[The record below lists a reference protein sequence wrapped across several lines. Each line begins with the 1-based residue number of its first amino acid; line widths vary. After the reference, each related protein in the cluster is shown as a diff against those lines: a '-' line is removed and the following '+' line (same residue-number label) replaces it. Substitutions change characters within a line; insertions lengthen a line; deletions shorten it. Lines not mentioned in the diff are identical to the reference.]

1 MAVSTQNCFP
11 YRFGFSSQR
20 RLINAAPQSYSV
32 IEKTFFFFKN
42 DCRHRRSHQNPV
54 TLTQDTGIEENKPV
68 ATSVIMDEY
77 GLCSEPTAVLHP

>member
-32 IEKTFFFFKN
+32 IEKTFLKK
-42 DCRHRRSHQNPV
+42 V
-54 TLTQDTGIEENKPV
+54 
-68 ATSVIMDEY
+68 
-77 GLCSEPTAVLHP
+77 TAVIDAVIKTL

>member
-32 IEKTFFFFKN
+32 IEKTFFFFLK
-42 DCRHRRSHQNPV
+42 
-54 TLTQDTGIEENKPV
+54 
-68 ATSVIMDEY
+68 M
-77 GLCSEPTAVLHP
+77 TAVIDAVIKTL